1 VVRRRAQDLRPT
13 TKQEGPCGP
22 SKRKEDKKKYMYIYI
37 YKETTKKSKGKRK
50 ELKIK
55 GNIIAC
61 GATCAPHA

>member
-22 SKRKEDKKKYMYIYI
+22 SKRKEDKYIYI
-37 YKETTKKSKGKRK
+37 YIKETTKKSKGKRK